1 MYSTRIQS
9 AIPINRLSQR
19 CHINRTQDSRSAQL
33 IPPLRKFSVLIL
45 QFNFRQLLTDVR
57 GKGSWSSPMRRR
69 HRPRLA
75 SLERRIGAD
84 KCREYD
90 EAREQRL
97 MSPKTVVNIT
107 GTALG
112 SW

>member
-1 MYSTRIQS
+1 
-9 AIPINRLSQR
+9 
-19 CHINRTQDSRSAQL
+19 
-33 IPPLRKFSVLIL
+33 
-45 QFNFRQLLTDVR
+45 
-57 GKGSWSSPMRRR
+57 MRRR

-75 SLERRIGAD
+75 LLERRICAD